1 VVGVGDEV
9 RLRCEGDGGC
19 SGDLRADVAEEVQAG
34 SEGKAVG
41 VAAEEAD
48 GMGAAVVEGWSAGWG
63 GGRSAGVWEC
73 VGVLSCVSVVVGS
86 VAV

>member
-1 VVGVGDEV
+1 MAGVGDG
-9 RLRCEGDGGC
+9 LRFLCESDGGC
-19 SGDLRADVAEEVQAG
+19 SGGWRADVAEEVQAG